1 MHEKKKQIR
10 ERVHWL
16 RHFLGKRLWEEEVQQ
31 IGGLHGFFLR
41 ELRILVVVVQSIPRG
56 QIPLRAAAM
65 TVASLL
71 ALVPSIVLAFT
82 LVGAFGG
89 IAGIESHLQRF
100 ILTNLVAGVQE
111 QASRFLTNYL
121 EGVHSGAY
129 QGISFIFL
137 LGAVLGLLATVEEAF
152 NQIWGIKRGRSL
164 PNRLTTYTT
173 IAVLGP
179 FLTGLSL
186 MMTASV
192 QNAEVFTTVQGFTP
206 LSGILQ
212 FLFGLLPLLVTV
224 MGLTVLY
231 MIMPN
236 TRVSFLS
243 ASASAI
249 VAGIVWEIS
258 KWGYGLYL
266 SSAKMYGSLYGS
278 LTAFPLLILWIQF
291 SWVIVLFGALL
302 TFAREAADG
311 FLQEE
316 GALTASFR
324 DKLRAALRCMI
335 AICDAYL
342 SGAPAPNVSK
352 LATDLH
358 IPIRLVRAA
367 TSDLISAGLLHEV
380 IVQTGKDEGGLVP
393 AKDVQSLK
401 VFDVLHG
408 MQTVGTASP
417 PGTPDEAA
425 READRI
431 LAEIDRRL
439 AEESEDL
446 LIVTIIERVE
456 ARESGRPS
464 GGGKKGKAP
473 AGPSWAK
480 RSAR

>member
-1 MHEKKKQIR
+1 MQERKEQIR
-10 ERVHWL
+10 AGFRWL
-16 RHFLGKRLWEEEVQQ
+16 HHFLQIRLWEEDVQKR
-31 IGGLHGFFLR
+31 GGLPGFFLR

-71 ALVPSIVLAFT
+71 ALIPSIVLAFT
-82 LVGAFGG
+82 LVDAFGG
-89 IAGIESHLQRF
+89 VQGIEAHLQRY
-100 ILTNLVAGVQE
+100 ILQNLVAGVQE
-111 QASRFLTNYL
+111 QASGFLRNYL

-137 LGAVLGLLATVEEAF
+137 LGAVLGLLAVVEEAF

-192 QNAEVFTTVQGFTP
+192 QNAEVFTGLQGWAP
-206 LSGILQ
+206 VSGILQ

-236 TRVSFLS
+236 TRVGFLS
-243 ASASAI
+243 AFASAV

-266 SSAKMYGSLYGS
+266 SSAKMYSSLYGS
-278 LTAFPLLILWIQF
+278 LTAIPLLILWIQF

-324 DKLRAALRCMI
+324 DRMRAALRCMI
-335 AICDAYL
+335 AICKAYL
-342 SGAPAPNVSK
+342 NGDPAPNVSR
-352 LATDLH
+352 LAGELH
-358 IPIRLVRAA
+358 IPVRLVRAA
-367 TSDLISAGLLHEV
+367 TGDLASGGLLHEV
-380 IVQTGKDEGGLVP
+380 VTRPSKAEGGLVP
-393 AKDVQSLK
+393 AKDVQSLRAY
-401 VFDVLHG
+401 DVIHCL
-408 MQTVGTASP
+408 QTVGTDAP
-417 PGTPDEAA
+417 TNVTAGEAH
-425 READRI
+425 EVDRI
-431 LAEIDRRL
+431 LSEIDREL
-439 AEESEDL
+439 ADLSEPFSFLQIIGRIDGESSGKDQEPVP
-446 LIVTIIERVE
+446 LIPP
-456 ARESGRPS
+456 ARQ
-464 GGGKKGKAP
+464 
-473 AGPSWAK
+473 
-480 RSAR
+480 